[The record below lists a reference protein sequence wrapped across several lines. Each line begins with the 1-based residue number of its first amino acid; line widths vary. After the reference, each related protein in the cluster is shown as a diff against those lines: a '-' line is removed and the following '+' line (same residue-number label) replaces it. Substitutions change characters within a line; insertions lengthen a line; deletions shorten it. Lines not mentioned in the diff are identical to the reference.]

1 MRMLILCVWLTW
13 QPFFIEMAG
22 QKGKRTCCGMLHY
35 VLYTHKTDIPS
46 EHRGDFESAVLKR
59 VEKWKWYEDD
69 SITSTSYGRPS
80 QNKRAAPTQLAGAPR
95 YYCNSQTKQ
104 AGWKCGASLLNIW
117 LGQGC
122 RAARLP
128 IGFTATFQDW
138 WCVRALS
145 FDCWST
151 SMVGIIFS
159 SPAIYIDFGNWPGT
173 VWCVLD
179 LVGRAALFCQTM
191 WEHPAEVLLPGH
203 FLKLKSADRR
213 AQLSDAPAKSFG
225 EKQPFLPVYRWGP
238 SL

>member
-22 QKGKRTCCGMLHY
+22 QKGKRTCRGMLHY
-35 VLYTHKTDIPS
+35 FLYTHKTDIPS

-138 WCVRALS
+138 WCVDSCIILWLLIDFYGWHHFQFSSHLYRFWKLTWHCVVHPWSCRESSTVLPDHVGTSCRSAATRALS
-145 FDCWST
+145 ETEEC
-151 SMVGIIFS
+151 
-159 SPAIYIDFGNWPGT
+159 
-173 VWCVLD
+173 
-179 LVGRAALFCQTM
+179 R
-191 WEHPAEVLLPGH
+191 
-203 FLKLKSADRR
+203 
-213 AQLSDAPAKSFG
+213 
-225 EKQPFLPVYRWGP
+225 
-238 SL
+238 